1 VEYSAKEIR
10 EVSEG
15 LGVAMSDMALDGEVG
30 SRLDSNLRFMRRAI
44 SILNSIANE
53 NPNESERISAKYASS
68 FPEIIGKNLD
78 EAKKMLPDVK
88 EWIDINSNPVITAEY
103 NLGRV
108 TYKKDKY
115 GLIWYINRG

>member
-1 VEYSAKEIR
+1 MEYSAKEIR